1 MADDGTNREEFLLD
15 DPTIGVYLPPRVWGV
30 QYKYSA
36 DAVLLVFASEYYDA
50 ADYIRNYSDFLAVI
64 RGGEGL

>member
-15 DPTIGVYLPPRVWGV
+15 DPTKGVYLPPRVWGV

-50 ADYIRNYSDFLAVI
+50 EDYI
-64 RGGEGL
+64 